1 MDPRGRAG
9 VLGPSVWS
17 FSCFAL
23 VLPHVFETGMFSNG
37 FEFHLHIFFEGF
49 LQWKKRGREIRHV
62 LLRQSRLPYRACQ
75 VRLAIPYSHVR
86 NNLTL

>member
-1 MDPRGRAG
+1 MEK
-9 VLGPSVWS
+9 V
-17 FSCFAL
+17 FS
-23 VLPHVFETGMFSNG
+23 SNG
-37 FEFHLHIFFEGF
+37 RDEAGKYDIF
-49 LQWKKRGREIRHV
+49 